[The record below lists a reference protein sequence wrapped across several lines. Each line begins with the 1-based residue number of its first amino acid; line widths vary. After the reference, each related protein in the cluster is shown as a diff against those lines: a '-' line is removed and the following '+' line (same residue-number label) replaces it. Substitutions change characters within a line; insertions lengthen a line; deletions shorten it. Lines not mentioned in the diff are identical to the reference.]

1 MPRSGITVRAFLFI
15 YIIIFITFLGLG
27 TLIINKPLVFQVL
40 LFIFSLRNEH
50 RTETFFM
57 NRRLFKSLPFQLMI
71 AALLAWSIASL
82 LPLHAGFE
90 QSTAFKLLMLT
101 KTTYIGLLKMLV
113 GVVVLLSLLQGIT
126 SIGST
131 SRLKTLGY
139 KTIAFYSLTSTLAI
153 SLGLGVSLA
162 LPKWPHLIDT
172 AEVTVGSNVQL
183 IDNSSSSGGAIAEK
197 LFNMA
202 LVNPFQA
209 LATTNLLAIVVF
221 ALLLGI
227 ALLASLPPKHA
238 VFELISGLNIA
249 INRVVSTVIKLAPL
263 AVFAIVFQF
272 TAQSGNSIF
281 GELALFALLVFSLTL
296 VHGGI
301 VLPLLAK
308 IFTGI
313 KYSTLFRA
321 LSAPMA
327 MAFATSS
334 SSATLPLSLQTAQ
347 EDLNIS
353 QPTSS
358 MVLPLGSIMNMDGT
372 ALFEGVAAI
381 FLAQLYGIELG
392 TSGLI
397 MIFIMAMV
405 SSIGAPGMPSGSM
418 SGMQLV
424 LLAVGIPLE
433 AIAILL
439 IIERPLDTFR
449 TAVNVEGDLIAALV
463 VDKWQNQSTKV

>member
-1 MPRSGITVRAFLFI
+1 
-15 YIIIFITFLGLG
+15 
-27 TLIINKPLVFQVL
+27 
-40 LFIFSLRNEH
+40 
-50 RTETFFM
+50 M
-57 NRRLFKSLPFQLMI
+57 NSRLFKSLPFQLMI
-71 AALLAWSIASL
+71 AALLAWGLASI
-82 LPLHAGFE
+82 LPLQAGFE
-90 QSTAFKLLMLT
+90 HSTAFKLLMLT

-113 GVVVLLSLLQGIT
+113 GIVVLFSLLQGIT

-153 SLGLGVSLA
+153 CLGLGVSLA
-162 LPKWPHLIDT
+162 IPKWPHLIDT
-172 AEVTVGSNVQL
+172 AQITVGDHIQL
-183 IDNSSSSGGAIAEK
+183 IDNSASSGGAIAEK
-197 LFNMA
+197 LFSMA

-221 ALLLGI
+221 ALLLGV
-227 ALLASLPPKHA
+227 ALLASLPSEHP
-238 VFELISGLNIA
+238 VFDIISGINIA
-249 INRVVSTVIKLAPL
+249 INRVISAVIKLAPL

-281 GELALFALLVFSLTL
+281 GELLLFALLVFSLTL

-347 EDLNIS
+347 EDLGIS

-397 MIFIMAMV
+397 LIFIMAMV